1 MYHGPACLILSLLM
15 NGTEVSVSHLFPERF
30 FFCREAF
37 FLVAWQLGNS
47 ADMAA
52 KSILKDFSQARFV
65 TDSEIQKLS
74 IC

>member
-1 MYHGPACLILSLLM
+1 MFDPFPSDEWHRSFSEP
-15 NGTEVSVSHLFPERF
+15 SVSRTFF